1 MDEGSEQTFLRRCY
15 LNGHRAREKMLHVLS
30 HRETNEIHAKCH
42 FALTGV
48 FLPDKANHSEC
59 RGWTKWTSRTAG
71 RGAAVVGDGAGAL
84 GKSGGFSKS
93 HTESLF
99 DSTAPVPGVRPGE
112 LNKYVHAKNLYS
124 IIRKSRKT
132 GKPKC
137 PATDEW
143 ADKAGWGHAMER
155 CRPRAKQR
163 GRTPKTLR

>member
-1 MDEGSEQTFLRRCY
+1 MAIERARRCSTS
-15 LNGHRAREKMLHVLS
+15 LVIGRPMKSTRNVTSPSLGCSCPTKRTTVNVGGGQSGPRAR
-30 HRETNEIHAKCH
+30 
-42 FALTGV
+42 
-48 FLPDKANHSEC
+48 P
-59 RGWTKWTSRTAG
+59 AG
-71 RGAAVVGDGAGAL
+71 VGDGAGAL
-84 GKSGGFSKS
+84 GKSGGFLKS
-93 HTESLF
+93 HTGSLF
-99 DSTAPVPGVRPGE
+99 DSTVLVLGVRPGE